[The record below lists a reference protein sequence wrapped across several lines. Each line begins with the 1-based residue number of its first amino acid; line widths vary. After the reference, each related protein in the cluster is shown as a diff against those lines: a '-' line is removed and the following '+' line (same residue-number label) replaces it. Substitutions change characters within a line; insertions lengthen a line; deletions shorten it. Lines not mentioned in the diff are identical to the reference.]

1 MREWL
6 ENTRTDGKLYLNNKL
21 FKNHAELEFEDNYY
35 SNNNTEGRIKIDDLS
50 VEFQNSF
57 RNKKYKFEFINA
69 DNKHFFG
76 AITGFQ
82 HTTGIYLQ
90 NYYLKFRINKFQQL
104 VLFEKFSVKKLA
116 IHYKIPF
123 SYLLSRDII
132 SSFGFDDQY
141 IIKFRKPILEVNVEN
156 LNIKFI
162 DNVYFPPYK
171 KPDELFCRNLFL
183 SIDQE
188 FITRSKLFATLNE
201 YEKIM
206 DDVMLI
212 VSFILNHKMDWY
224 GYKADL
230 KNNKGRL
237 CQFVE
242 YKDYTK
248 NIGDDYLFEDK
259 QGHFEKYLTND
270 SLSELIKMFRQKNV
284 TEKKKIKHFIDEL
297 ILIKNKNSYKS
308 RFIESL
314 FLIETVCKH
323 LIEIKNIPVLSGKGY
338 SMFQER
344 IKAVLKYLQ
353 IPFSE
358 IDFKYSNT
366 LTKAN
371 KKLLIITDYRNQI
384 AHSDINKSF
393 SWQKSSSEYIKVMKL
408 LRRLIF
414 ILIDPK
420 YQNIPYTEDPF

>member
-104 VLFEKFSVKKLA
+104 VLFEKFECKKVSLF
-116 IHYKIPF
+116 IIKIPF

-141 IIKFRKPILEVNVEN
+141 IIKFRKPILEV
-156 LNIKFI
+156 I
-162 DNVYFPPYK
+162 
-171 KPDELFCRNLFL
+171 
-183 SIDQE
+183 
-188 FITRSKLFATLNE
+188 
-201 YEKIM
+201 
-206 DDVMLI
+206 MLI

-259 QGHFEKYLTND
+259 QGQFEKYLTND